1 MSKQLLRAFIC
12 CTLVLS
18 AHGQCLGETKRV
30 TCAVKDVASIG
41 NDRVHVR
48 CSNIPDG
55 FQFFAAPLDGSGIAT
70 RLTDAGTAAMQ
81 TAGLKLLLDY
91 CPNDLSGANIG
102 CINANCRL
110 VRNVILEKE

>member
-1 MSKQLLRAFIC
+1 MSKHLLRAVLC

-18 AHGQCLGETKRV
+18 AHAQCLGETKRV
-30 TCAVKDVASIG
+30 TCTVKDVASFG
-41 NDRVHVR
+41 NERVHVH
-48 CSNIPDG
+48 CSNDPDG
-55 FQFFAAPLDGSGIAT
+55 FTFFAVPIDATGMAT

-102 CINANCRL
+102 CDNVNCRL
-110 VRNVILEKE
+110 VRTIILEKQ